1 MMIIDGG
8 TYFEVGGPAMAMSEV
23 RRPIAAFIYFYCIII
38 NFFTERWGARPPPAK
53 KVGGPRPPWPPLFL
67 HLWQPGHYAWSLHSE
82 LC

>member
-38 NFFTERWGARPPPAK
+38 NFFTEKWWGTRPPLPK
-53 KVGGPRPPWPPLFL
+53 KWGGGLGPPVPPSMMMI
-67 HLWQPGHYAWSLHSE
+67 G
-82 LC
+82 